1 MFLALLSACE
11 KTPPAAPL
19 PKLYPVPSFTLTER
33 SGQPFHSDSLR
44 GKVWVASFFFAT
56 CHGTCPLLN
65 TQMEALQ
72 SATADQPNVRL
83 LSISTDQDDTP
94 EKLRDY
100 AAGQHAGDRWF
111 FVTGKKDEVFDLSVK
126 GFKLALAD
134 ANGVNLKEKFIHST
148 KIALIDQQGNIRGY
162 YDGVGDNAPAEKAR
176 LLADI
181 KRLLA
186 E

>member
-1 MFLALLSACE
+1 
-11 KTPPAAPL
+11 
-19 PKLYPVPSFTLTER
+19 
-33 SGQPFHSDSLR
+33 
-44 GKVWVASFFFAT
+44 
-56 CHGTCPLLN
+56 
-65 TQMEALQ
+65 MEALQ
-72 SATADQPNVRL
+72 SATADQPNVAL

-94 EKLRDY
+94 EKLREY
-100 AAGQHAGDRWF
+100 ATGQHAGDRWF

-148 KIALIDQQGNIRGY
+148 KIALIDKQGNIRGY
-162 YDGVGDNAPAEKAR
+162 YDGIGDNAAADKDR